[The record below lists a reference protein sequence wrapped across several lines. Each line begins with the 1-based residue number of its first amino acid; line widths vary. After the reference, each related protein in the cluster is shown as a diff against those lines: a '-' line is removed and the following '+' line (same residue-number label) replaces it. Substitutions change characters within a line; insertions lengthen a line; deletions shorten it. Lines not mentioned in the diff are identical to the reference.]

1 MSNIQNDK
9 HQPKYQS
16 DRKLKMST
24 IFTLEVKGGKYYK
37 VFKFLNDP
45 FPVMGDTINMIFG
58 GF

>member
-1 MSNIQNDK
+1 
-9 HQPKYQS
+9 
-16 DRKLKMST
+16 MST